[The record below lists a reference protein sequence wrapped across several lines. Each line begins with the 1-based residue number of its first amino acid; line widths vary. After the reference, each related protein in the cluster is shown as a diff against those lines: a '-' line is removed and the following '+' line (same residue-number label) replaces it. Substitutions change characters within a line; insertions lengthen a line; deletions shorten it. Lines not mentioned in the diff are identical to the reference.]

1 MISSRMAITRKIPKQ
16 MDNSVA
22 SRYVDEMA
30 MNIQG
35 GLDALSSSSVVFN
48 IILQASTI
56 GQSCAFQWF
65 HHEPSVGP
73 HQLHADHRPNAPD
86 VSGLPREC
94 AASLFLHPVQYELP
108 NHTNQPLGIRS
119 V

>member
-48 IILQASTI
+48 IIL
-56 GQSCAFQWF
+56 
-65 HHEPSVGP
+65 
-73 HQLHADHRPNAPD
+73 
-86 VSGLPREC
+86 
-94 AASLFLHPVQYELP
+94 
-108 NHTNQPLGIRS
+108 
-119 V
+119 